1 MGDDA
6 TYLGIRY
13 GSRARGFGRDWRAIG
28 ARWSLEC
35 GRDAVAMRC
44 VVAARAL
51 MVAIGVRLG

>member
-13 GSRARGFGRDWRAIG
+13 GSRIAGIRARLARDWRAMEP
-28 ARWSLEC
+28 RM
-35 GRDAVAMRC
+35 RDAVAMRC